1 MFYIGNT
8 QNKVKDRIKLHLN
21 ESKNLIYNA
30 SKSDSF
36 ARHFA
41 SHFNANAEV
50 EDKNGM
56 IKIGYAKKP
65 MKM

>member
-1 MFYIGNT
+1 M
-8 QNKVKDRIKLHLN
+8 KDRIKLHLN
-21 ESKNLIYNA
+21 ETKNLIDTA

-36 ARHFA
+36 ARHFE

-56 IKIGYAKKP
+56 IKIYYAKKP

>member
-1 MFYIGNT
+1 ME
-8 QNKVKDRIKLHLN
+8 DRTKLHLN
-21 ESKNLIYNA
+21 EIKNLINSA

-36 ARHFA
+36 ARHFE

-56 IKIGYAKKP
+56 IKICYAKKP

>member
-1 MFYIGNT
+1 MVYIGNT

-21 ESKNLIYNA
+21 ETKNLINSA

-50 EDKNGM
+50 EDKNG
-56 IKIGYAKKP
+56 I
-65 MKM
+65 MKSAMQRSQ

>member
-1 MFYIGNT
+1 MFDIGIT
-8 QNKVKDRIKLHLN
+8 QNKVKDRMKLHPN
-21 ESKNLIYNA
+21 KTKNLINSG

-56 IKIGYAKKP
+56 IKICYAKKP
-65 MKM
+65 MQM

>member
-1 MFYIGNT
+1 M
-8 QNKVKDRIKLHLN
+8 KDRIKLHLN
-21 ESKNLIYNA
+21 ETKNLINSA

-36 ARHFA
+36 ARHFE

-56 IKIGYAKKP
+56 IKSA
-65 MKM
+65 MQRSQ